1 MGSFFRRG
9 SPSKGWLL
17 FYKTV
22 ASWEWCFFII
32 RRTLSWGRGFY
43 IKCEVDFSIK
53 RRAPFQGAN
62 INIKRRVPLLER
74 GFSIKRRVSF
84 QEGLIN
90 IKRLIFSQEECF
102 SIKPRVPSCALVPS
116 IPPCSHH
123 GRPCGAVSGPVSN
136 RPRLQVVT
144 LVHYSGGSVG
154 VGCGVYTTQVAE
166 SSSLG
171 VAAGARA
178 PTSAAA
184 STSTLTTSTL
194 TTLLLVVLRLHSYY

>member
-22 ASWEWCFFII
+22 ASWEWNFFII
-32 RRTLSWGRGFY
+32 RRTLSWGRSFY

-90 IKRLIFSQEECF
+90 IKRMILSQEECF

-144 LVHYSGGSVG
+144 PVHYSGGSVG
-154 VGCGVYTTQVAE
+154 WGAE
-166 SSSLG
+166 CTPHRWQKAPVLG
-171 VAAGARA
+171 WPPGREHPLV
-178 PTSAAA
+178 
-184 STSTLTTSTL
+184 
-194 TTLLLVVLRLHSYY
+194 LLLVLPPLLLLLLLHYY